1 MNSTTDK
8 DPKLLLP
15 IPARILLLLC
25 ITCVCYLLM
34 SVLAGVVTS
43 WGEAITTTKMRI
55 LAIVQDVLVFIV
67 PAVVCALM
75 ITRIPATLLCIN
87 RKMRVITLVL
97 AVLTMAAAAPAMNAI
112 VAWNAS
118 IHLPESMAIFETW
131 LRENETSAAK
141 SISYIL
147 GGTGIADLIMSLLI
161 VGIAAG
167 FSEEL
172 FFRGAFQ
179 RLLGTSGINPQLAI
193 WIVAIIFSTFHFQFL
208 GFVPRLLLGAF
219 FGYLLLW
226 TSCLWLPVL
235 IHIFNN
241 GIYIIHNWTAARNG
255 VTTTASPQDGMP
267 VSPTDW
273 LIIALSVILTAVG
286 LYLIRRSARH

>member
-8 DPKLLLP
+8 DPKLLLST
-15 IPARILLLLC
+15 PARILLLLC

-43 WGEAITTTKMRI
+43 WGEAVTTPKMRI
-55 LAIVQDVLVFIV
+55 LAIVQDVMVFIV

-75 ITRIPATLLCIN
+75 VTRIPATLLCVD
-87 RKMRVITLVL
+87 RKMRGTTFIL
-97 AVLTMAAAAPAMNAI
+97 AVLTMVAAAPAMNAI

-118 IHLPESMAIFETW
+118 IHLPESMATIETW
-131 LRENETSAAK
+131 LRESETGAAK

-147 GGTGIADLIMSLLI
+147 GGTGIADLVMSLLI

-179 RLLGTSGINPQLAI
+179 RLLGTSGISPQLAV
-193 WIVAIIFSTFHFQFL
+193 WIAAIIFSVCHFQFF

-241 GIYIIHNWTAARNG
+241 GIYIVHNWIAARNG
-255 VTTTASPQDGMP
+255 VVAAASPEDGIP

-273 LIIALSVILTAVG
+273 LIIALSVILTIVG